1 MIAGQ
6 AGKIMLVSPALP
18 AALLRALEEHG
29 RVFVDTG
36 TIAQVR
42 AKKSPEEI
50 RLMLTVQKKTE
61 RAMAL
66 GISLIRHATVKRD
79 ILFHDGAP
87 LTSELVRVA
96 IHKQL
101 MDDGCRAVETIISCG
116 EDTAFPHIIG
126 SGPLRPGA
134 PIVIDMFPRDEATGY
149 YADMTRTVSKGKPD
163 GQVIDMYEA
172 VKEAQQIGISHIKT
186 GVTGAEAHNAV
197 VDYFKS
203 RGYESDTRGFIHNL
217 GHGVGLQVHELP
229 TVGPAGTALEKGFV
243 VTVEPGLYY
252 PGIGGVRLEDIG
264 VVRTQKFADFTKFEE
279 TLIV

>member
-50 RLMLTVQKKTE
+50 RLMLTVQKETE

-96 IHKQL
+96 HTPGKPL

-126 SGPLRPGA
+126 SSPLRPGA
-134 PIVIDMFPRDEATGY
+134 PIVIDMFPGTRRRDI
-149 YADMTRTVSKGKPD
+149 MRT
-163 GQVIDMYEA
+163 
-172 VKEAQQIGISHIKT
+172 
-186 GVTGAEAHNAV
+186 
-197 VDYFKS
+197 
-203 RGYESDTRGFIHNL
+203 
-217 GHGVGLQVHELP
+217 
-229 TVGPAGTALEKGFV
+229 
-243 VTVEPGLYY
+243 
-252 PGIGGVRLEDIG
+252 
-264 VVRTQKFADFTKFEE
+264 
-279 TLIV
+279 